1 MANGDKER
9 ARDRHNIPNPTAGQG
24 KAATATGAYSADVV
38 SYAGFV
44 DGLKERVHELFLT
57 LPGLPGHVVQVQQE
71 LNRLS
76 NSALS
81 AAEKLLVAD
90 KTFSQIQKAAENC
103 SIDFA
108 EQVFTVAS
116 SPVLQ
121 DLAHRRDGEGVYRLR
136 AVAVAA
142 ERGVYKCADGR

>member
-1 MANGDKER
+1 MSGDGKER
-9 ARDRHNIPNPTAGQG
+9 ARDRHNIPNPLAGQG
-24 KAATATGAYSADVV
+24 KAATATGAYAADVV

-44 DGLKERVHELFLT
+44 DGVKERIHELFLT

-81 AAEKLLVAD
+81 PAEKLLVAD
-90 KTFSQIQKAAENC
+90 KAFEQIQKAAENC
-103 SIDFA
+103 NIDFV

-116 SPVLQ
+116 L
-121 DLAHRRDGEGVYRLR
+121 HRCYKISR
-136 AVAVAA
+136 AGGKVKGYTDYAQ
-142 ERGVYKCADGR
+142 